1 MRARPRPM
9 ALVFIPSL
17 LRKLTGGLEKVAVE
31 GRNIGELV
39 EQLER
44 RFPGFRDYVTQA
56 GELKASVAVSID
68 GEIGTAGLLERVG
81 ESSEVHFLP
90 ALGGGSARPRT
101 GGAAG
106 KRI

>member
-1 MRARPRPM
+1 M

-17 LRKLTGGLEKVAVE
+17 LRKLTGGLDKVTVE
-31 GRNIGELV
+31 GGNVRELI

-44 RFPGFRDYVTQA
+44 RFPGFRAYVMEE
-56 GELKASVAVSID
+56 GDLKASIAVSID

-90 ALGGGSARPRT
+90 ALGGG
-101 GGAAG
+101 
-106 KRI
+106 